1 MGGLATVLM
10 NETCGDKV
18 LCNKA
23 ITEASQLYEK
33 YSKNYSHDRIT
44 LVNNI
49 CATLGWVG
57 FNVTLVNN
65 ITTVYG
71 NMKDTIVHQ
80 IWTTLSEQKRS
91 CFRHT
96 SIHVKW

>member
-1 MGGLATVLM
+1 LPSGNIKQLTQLSRHAVMGGLATVLM

-49 CATLGWVG
+49 CATLG
-57 FNVTLVNN
+57 
-65 ITTVYG
+65 
-71 NMKDTIVHQ
+71 
-80 IWTTLSEQKRS
+80 
-91 CFRHT
+91 
-96 SIHVKW
+96 